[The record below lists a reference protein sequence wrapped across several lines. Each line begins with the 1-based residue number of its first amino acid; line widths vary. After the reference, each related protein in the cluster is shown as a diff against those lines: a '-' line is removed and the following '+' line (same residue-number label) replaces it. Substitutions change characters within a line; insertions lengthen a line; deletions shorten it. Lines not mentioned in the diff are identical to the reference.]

1 MKKLLSISTLLS
13 VITGLL
19 VIMLVSIFAI
29 SATEAY
35 HRKRDAA
42 HILSI
47 VNITRNTLSAREN
60 IRIEG
65 GYAHAALDAPE
76 RASPE
81 VVARMIRLRANTD
94 MALNSMANRLRT
106 QLRSKASPSLTD
118 ILESKARY
126 DAVFPRAIDAVRLPK
141 TQRPE
146 KPLADWRKEADK
158 LTAAVDRQSNSLSHD
173 TAEADTF
180 ISNMMRLNDI
190 TWLMRLDAGNDRG
203 VTGALI
209 LKARPL
215 TASQI
220 QRFAESTGRIDARWA
235 DIEAY
240 ADQPDVP
247 FELKAA
253 IGEAKKAYF
262 VSFRSVRDKIIADLA
277 AGRVVPISGRD
288 WLKMSNPGL
297 DSIMAISKVALDL
310 TEAHAAEL
318 AADAVR
324 HFYVAIGVMIVSI
337 GLASFATTYVIWRVI
352 RPLGQI
358 TGTMSAVAQGD
369 LDRDIS
375 FEARQDEIGQFARA
389 LRIFRNSVI
398 EKKRLEV
405 EVVRNMAAK
414 EVAETSNRVKSEFL
428 ANMSHELRTPL
439 NAILGFTEILKT
451 ELYGPL
457 GHSKY
462 IEYADDVHKSG
473 AHLLDMINDVL
484 DLSKIDAGKMEL
496 RESTFSIGDLIE
508 DAVLLTRGKA
518 NDRVRTELSVP
529 GDLHIQADRRL
540 IKQILINL
548 LSNAIKFTPE
558 GVTIVIGARQDS
570 GPGLEIYVADSGIGM
585 DALQLEK
592 AFSPYSQI
600 DSKIAQTHRGTGLGL
615 PIAQSLAR
623 LHGGDLIAEST
634 PGKGTRMMLILPE
647 GRIVSPAV
655 PVPLLTGG
663 RSA

>member
-1 MKKLLSISTLLS
+1 MKNLLSISTLLS

-29 SATEAY
+29 SATGAY
-35 HRKRDAA
+35 NRKREAA
-42 HILSI
+42 HILSV
-47 VNITRNTLSAREN
+47 VNITRSTLAAKEN

-65 GYAHAALDAPE
+65 GFSHATLVAPE
-76 RASPE
+76 RASPQ
-81 VVARMIRLRANTD
+81 VVEQLFRLHANTD
-94 MALNSMANRLRT
+94 IALNAMTNRLSSR
-106 QLRSKASPSLTD
+106 LAGDAAPGLTD
-118 ILESKARY
+118 ILKRKALY
-126 DAVFPRAIDAVRLPK
+126 DKIFPRTIEAVRLPQS
-141 TQRPE
+141 QRPE
-146 KPLADWRKEADK
+146 KLVADWRSASEK
-158 LTAAVDRQSNSLSHD
+158 LTAAVDHQSNALSRD
-173 TAEADTF
+173 TAGADTF

-203 VTGALI
+203 STGSVI
-209 LKARPL
+209 FNARTL
-215 TASQI
+215 TTDQI
-220 QRFAESTGRIDARWA
+220 QRFAQSTGRIDVRWA

-240 ADQPDVP
+240 ADQPSVP
-247 FELKAA
+247 SQLKAA
-253 IGEAKKAYF
+253 IEEAKKVYF
-262 VSFRSVRDKIIADLA
+262 VRFRGIRNKIIADLA
-277 AGRVVPISGRD
+277 EGKVVAISGHE

-297 DSIMAISKVALDL
+297 DSIMAISKIALDL
-310 TEAHAAEL
+310 TETHAAQQ

-324 HFYVAIGVMIVSI
+324 HFYVAIALMIVSI
-337 GLASFATTYVIWRVI
+337 GLASFATMYVIWRVI

-358 TGTMSAVAQGD
+358 TGTMSAVVQGD
-369 LDRDIS
+369 LDHDIP
-375 FEARQDEIGQFARA
+375 FEIRRDEIGQFARA

-439 NAILGFTEILKT
+439 NAILGFTEILKIQ
-451 ELYGPL
+451 LYGPL
-457 GHSKY
+457 GHTKY

-496 RESTFSIGDLIE
+496 RESAFPVGELID

-558 GVTIVIGARQDS
+558 GGTITIGVRK
-570 GPGLEIYVADSGIGM
+570 GCNLGLEIYVADTGIGM
-585 DALQLEK
+585 DAVQLEK
-592 AFSPYSQI
+592 AFSPYGQI

-623 LHGGDLIAEST
+623 LHRGDLIAEST
-634 PGKGTRMMLILPE
+634 PGKGTCMTLILPE
-647 GRIVSPAV
+647 DRIVNPMVAV
-655 PVPLLTGG
+655 PLSTGG